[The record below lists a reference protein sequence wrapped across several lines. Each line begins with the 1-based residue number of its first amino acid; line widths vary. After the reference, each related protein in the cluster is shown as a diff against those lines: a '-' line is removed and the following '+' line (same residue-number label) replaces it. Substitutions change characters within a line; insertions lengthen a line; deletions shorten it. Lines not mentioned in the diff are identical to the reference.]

1 MTRMV
6 DRTYR
11 AQAVVK
17 RAALLLIAAS
27 ALQAQPSVKKGT
39 PVTAASLTGEWIFAM
54 DGDAQPQRVTLTLV
68 GDTLRGAVY
77 GQSFAAAVAAN
88 RVQFRVGSFRWRG
101 AVRGDSLVGWL
112 GVDPDSSTWTGVK
125 VRLPA
130 TPRTFTV
137 TPTTFPR
144 AYSGTVAPVLRIA
157 PGDTVHT
164 TTLDAGGWGRGAF
177 GERGNKRAQGGN
189 PLTGPFY
196 VEGAVPGDVL
206 VVTLHRVRLNR
217 NWAFSGTSL
226 VETAIDPSYATER
239 NASETAPDNKWTLDT
254 VALRGRLSSPSPAL
268 RDFTVPLSPFL
279 GVIATAPS
287 TDHAPSSRES
297 GSYGGNMEN
306 ARLREGSTIYLP
318 VNTMGAHLYI
328 GDGHAAQGSGELTGD
343 AMETS
348 LDVSFSVAIKRWGFA
363 DLTRAEDAT
372 DIMSIGVAGSLDA
385 AMRRAS
391 SDMARWLT
399 AEYGLSASD
408 VALVM
413 GFALQFDIPDVVPP
427 GFGVTARIPKSALRS
442 LITPVR
448 K

>member
-1 MTRMV
+1 MLVAGLSSVTLLSPMPIP
-6 DRTYR
+6 
-11 AQAVVK
+11 AQQSSKV
-17 RAALLLIAAS
+17 AALNLA
-27 ALQAQPSVKKGT
+27 
-39 PVTAASLTGEWIFAM
+39 GEWIFEM
-54 DGDAQPQRVTLTLV
+54 DGDAQPQRVVLAFN

-77 GQSFAAAVAAN
+77 GQSFVVSLAAN
-88 RVQFRVGSFRWRG
+88 RVQFSVGDFRWRG
-101 AVRGDSLVGWL
+101 TVRGDSLVGWL
-112 GVDPDSSTWTGVK
+112 GIAPDSSRWTGVRFRPPAAPRAFK
-125 VRLPA
+125 VDPS
-130 TPRTFTV
+130 
-137 TPTTFPR
+137 TFPR
-144 AYSGTVAPVLRIA
+144 AYSGTTAPVLRIA
-157 PGDTVHT
+157 AGDTVHT

-177 GERGNKRAQGGN
+177 GARGNKRSPGGN

-217 NWAFSGTSL
+217 DWAFSGTSL

-239 NASETAPDNKWTLDT
+239 QTPATPPDNKWTLDT
-254 VALRGRLSSPSPAL
+254 VALQGRLTAPSPAL

-279 GVIATAPS
+279 GVVATAAS
-287 TDHAPSSRES
+287 TEYAPSSRES
-297 GSYGGNMEN
+297 GSYGGNMES
-306 ARLREGSTIYLP
+306 ARLREGTTIHLP
-318 VNTMGAHLYI
+318 VSTMGAQLYL

-348 LDVSFSVAIKRWGFA
+348 LDVSFTVAIKRWGFA
-363 DLTRAEDAT
+363 ELTRAEDAT

-399 AEYGLSASD
+399 TDYGLTASD

-427 GFGVTARIPKSALRS
+427 GFGVTARIPKAALRT
-442 LITPVR
+442 LVR
-448 K
+448 PTRK